1 MESRFNID
9 RENTKCYSLPTLR
22 ERRPGSQFALSP
34 YGLQRCNR
42 NMKRQGSCHIGR
54 QEEAMEHLKENSSN
68 WKFVLL
74 VNLLI
79 LPAYTCVATDV
90 VLLCFVLLGNEQSR
104 G

>member
-1 MESRFNID
+1 SHGALD
-9 RENTKCYSLPTLR
+9 L
-22 ERRPGSQFALSP
+22 GSTWCF
-34 YGLQRCNR
+34 YGRVYDE
-42 NMKRQGSCHIGR
+42 KKFKFSVFGDWKGSYLIGR
-54 QEEAMEHLKENSSN
+54 QEQAMERLKENSGN

-79 LPAYTCVATDV
+79 LPAYTCVVTDV

>member
-1 MESRFNID
+1 MVKKQQVFVF
-9 RENTKCYSLPTLR
+9 
-22 ERRPGSQFALSP
+22 RRAKYTEDSKST
-34 YGLQRCNR
+34 RR
-42 NMKRQGSCHIGR
+42 R
-54 QEEAMEHLKENSSN
+54 QEQAMERLKENSSN

-79 LPAYTCVATDV
+79 LPAYTCVVTDV